1 MLLKKLDF
9 NRLVRA
15 NILKLT
21 PYSSA
26 RGEFKGS
33 ASVFLDANEN
43 PFESGYNRYPDP
55 LQLTLKDKISALWH
69 VPVPSIFLGNGSDE
83 PIDLLV
89 RLFCEPGLDHII
101 ITPPTYGMYRV
112 AADIAGVEVK
122 EINLRAD
129 FQLSVKDII
138 EQANEHSKI
147 LFLCS
152 PNNPTG
158 NLLNKEDIIEVIH
171 HFPGIVVLDEAY
183 TDFAENASF
192 LPELSNFPNL
202 VILQTFSKAWGLAAI
217 RLGMAFA
224 SMEIIDLLNKIKSPY
239 NLNILTIDFVLRQLD
254 FLKEKNDSVDILVKE
269 RHLLMEHFKSFSF
282 INNVNRSDANF
293 ILIQVDDADGLYQFL
308 VSKGIIVRNRSNMP
322 LCKGGLRITVGTTLE
337 NNNLLSSMSEWASL
351 KSLS

>member
-1 MLLKKLDF
+1 MKKLDF

-26 RGEFKGS
+26 RGEFKGA

-254 FLKEKNDSVDILVKE
+254 FLKEKNDSVDILIKE
-269 RHLLMEHFKSFSF
+269 RHLLIDHFKSFSF

-308 VSKGIIVRNRSNMP
+308 VSRGIIVRNRSNMP

-337 NNNLLSSMSEWASL
+337 NNNLLASMSEWASL

>member
-1 MLLKKLDF
+1 
-9 NRLVRA
+9 
-15 NILKLT
+15 
-21 PYSSA
+21 
-26 RGEFKGS
+26 
-33 ASVFLDANEN
+33 
-43 PFESGYNRYPDP
+43 
-55 LQLTLKDKISALWH
+55 
-69 VPVPSIFLGNGSDE
+69 
-83 PIDLLV
+83 
-89 RLFCEPGLDHII
+89 
-101 ITPPTYGMYRV
+101 MYRV

-122 EINLRAD
+122 EINLLTD
-129 FQLSVKDII
+129 FQLPVKNIL

-158 NLLNKEDIIEVIH
+158 NLLNKEDIIQIIH

-183 TDFAENASF
+183 TDFAENTSF

-254 FLKEKNDSVDILVKE
+254 FLKEKNNAVDILIKE
-269 RHLLMEHFKSFSF
+269 RHLLIEHFKSFTF
-282 INNVNRSDANF
+282 INKVNRSDANF
-293 ILIQVDDADGLYQFL
+293 ILIQVDEADGLYQFL

-322 LCKGGLRITVGTTLE
+322 LCEGGLRITVGTTLE
-337 NNNLLSSMSEWASL
+337 NNNLLASMSEWASL

>member
-1 MLLKKLDF
+1 MKKLDF

-26 RGEFKGS
+26 RGEFKGA

-129 FQLSVKDII
+129 FQLLVKDILA
-138 EQANEHSKI
+138 QANEHSKI

-158 NLLNKEDIIEVIH
+158 NLLNKEDIIQIIH

-254 FLKEKNDSVDILVKE
+254 FLKEKNDSVDVLIKE
-269 RHLLMEHFKSFSF
+269 RHLLIEHFKSFTF
-282 INNVNRSDANF
+282 INKVNRSDANF
-293 ILIQVDDADGLYQFL
+293 ILIQVDDADRLYQFL

-322 LCKGGLRITVGTTLE
+322 LCEGGLRITVGTTLE
-337 NNNLLSSMSEWASL
+337 NNNLLASMSEWASL

>member
-26 RGEFKGS
+26 RGEFKGA

-183 TDFAENASF
+183 TDFAENASL

-254 FLKEKNDSVDILVKE
+254 FLKEKNDSVDILIKE
-269 RHLLMEHFKSFSF
+269 RHLLIDHFKSFSF

-337 NNNLLSSMSEWASL
+337 NNNLLASMSEWASL

>member
-26 RGEFKGS
+26 RGEFKGA

-43 PFESGYNRYPDP
+43 PFDSGYNRYPDP

-129 FQLSVKDII
+129 FQLPVKDIL

-158 NLLNKEDIIEVIH
+158 NLLNKEDIIQIIH

-183 TDFAENASF
+183 TDFAENTSF

-254 FLKEKNDSVDILVKE
+254 FLKEKNDSVDILIKE
-269 RHLLMEHFKSFSF
+269 RHLLIDHFKSFTF
-282 INNVNRSDANF
+282 INKVNRSDANF

-322 LCKGGLRITVGTTLE
+322 LCEGGLRITVGTTLE
-337 NNNLLSSMSEWASL
+337 NNNLLASMSEWASL

>member
-1 MLLKKLDF
+1 MKKLDF
-9 NRLVRA
+9 NHLVRA

-26 RGEFKGS
+26 RGEFKGA

-122 EINLRAD
+122 EINLLTD
-129 FQLSVKDII
+129 FQLSVKDILA
-138 EQANEHSKI
+138 QANEHSTN
-147 LFLCS
+147 LFLCR
-152 PNNPTG
+152 PHNPTG
-158 NLLNKEDIIEVIH
+158 TLLNKEDIIQIIH

-183 TDFAENASF
+183 TDFAENTSF

-254 FLKEKNDSVDILVKE
+254 FLKEKNDSVDILIKE
-269 RHLLMEHFKSFSF
+269 RHLLIEHFKSFTF
-282 INNVNRSDANF
+282 INKVNRSDANF

-322 LCKGGLRITVGTTLE
+322 LCEGGLRITVGTTLE
-337 NNNLLSSMSEWASL
+337 NNNLLASMSEWASL

>member
-239 NLNILTIDFVLRQLD
+239 NLNLSFVNWT
-254 FLKEKNDSVDILVKE
+254 F
-269 RHLLMEHFKSFSF
+269 
-282 INNVNRSDANF
+282 
-293 ILIQVDDADGLYQFL
+293 
-308 VSKGIIVRNRSNMP
+308 
-322 LCKGGLRITVGTTLE
+322 
-337 NNNLLSSMSEWASL
+337 
-351 KSLS
+351 

>member
-1 MLLKKLDF
+1 
-9 NRLVRA
+9 
-15 NILKLT
+15 
-21 PYSSA
+21 
-26 RGEFKGS
+26 
-33 ASVFLDANEN
+33 
-43 PFESGYNRYPDP
+43 
-55 LQLTLKDKISALWH
+55 
-69 VPVPSIFLGNGSDE
+69 
-83 PIDLLV
+83 
-89 RLFCEPGLDHII
+89 
-101 ITPPTYGMYRV
+101 MYRV

-122 EINLRAD
+122 EINLHAD
-129 FQLSVKDII
+129 FQLSVKDILA
-138 EQANEHSKI
+138 QANEHSKI

-158 NLLNKEDIIEVIH
+158 NLLNKEDIVQVIQ

-183 TDFAENASF
+183 TDFADNTSF
-192 LPELSNFPNL
+192 LPELSSFPNL

-254 FLKEKNDSVDILVKE
+254 FLKEKNDSVDILKKE
-269 RHLLMEHFKSFSF
+269 RQLLTDQFKSFTF
-282 INNVNRSDANF
+282 IHKVNSSDANF
-293 ILIQVDDADGLYQFL
+293 ILIQVEDADELYQFL

-337 NNNLLSSMSEWASL
+337 NNRLLVSMREWASL

>member
-26 RGEFKGS
+26 RGEFKGA

-254 FLKEKNDSVDILVKE
+254 FLKGKNDSVDILIKE
-269 RHLLMEHFKSFSF
+269 RHLLIDHFKSFSF

-337 NNNLLSSMSEWASL
+337 NNNLLASMSEWASL

>member
-1 MLLKKLDF
+1 MKKLDF

-26 RGEFKGS
+26 RGEFKGA

-254 FLKEKNDSVDILVKE
+254 FLKEKNDSVDILIKE
-269 RHLLMEHFKSFSF
+269 RHLLIDHFKSFSF

-337 NNNLLSSMSEWASL
+337 NNNLLASMSEWASL

>member
-1 MLLKKLDF
+1 MKKLDF

-26 RGEFKGS
+26 RGEFKGA

-254 FLKEKNDSVDILVKE
+254 FLKEKNDSVDILIKE

-337 NNNLLSSMSEWASL
+337 NNNLLASMSEWASL

>member
-1 MLLKKLDF
+1 MKKLDF
-9 NRLVRA
+9 NHLVRA

-26 RGEFKGS
+26 RGEFKGA

-122 EINLRAD
+122 EINLRTD

-254 FLKEKNDSVDILVKE
+254 FLKEKNDSVDILIKE

-308 VSKGIIVRNRSNMP
+308 VSRGIIVRNRSNMP

-337 NNNLLSSMSEWASL
+337 NNNLLASMSEWASL

>member
-21 PYSSA
+21 PYASA
-26 RGEFKGS
+26 RGEFKGA
-33 ASVFLDANEN
+33 ASDVLDANEN

-254 FLKEKNDSVDILVKE
+254 FLKKKNDSVDILIKE
-269 RHLLMEHFKSFSF
+269 RHLLIDHFKSFTF
-282 INNVNRSDANF
+282 INKVNRSDANF

-337 NNNLLSSMSEWASL
+337 NNNLLASMSEWASL

>member
-26 RGEFKGS
+26 RGEFKGA

-122 EINLRAD
+122 DINLLTD
-129 FQLSVKDII
+129 FQLPAKDIL

-254 FLKEKNDSVDILVKE
+254 FLKKKNDSVDILIKE
-269 RHLLMEHFKSFSF
+269 RHLLIDHFKSFTF
-282 INNVNRSDANF
+282 INKVNRSDANF

-337 NNNLLSSMSEWASL
+337 NNNLLASMREWASI

>member
-122 EINLRAD
+122 EINLLAD
-129 FQLSVKDII
+129 FQLPVKDIL

-254 FLKEKNDSVDILVKE
+254 FLKEKNDSVDILIKE
-269 RHLLMEHFKSFSF
+269 RHLLIDHFKSFSF

-308 VSKGIIVRNRSNMP
+308 VSRGIIVRNRSNMP

-337 NNNLLSSMSEWASL
+337 NNNLLASMSEWASL

>member
-129 FQLSVKDII
+129 FQISAKDIF

-224 SMEIIDLLNKIKSPY
+224 SIEIIDLLNKIKSPY

-254 FLKEKNDSVDILVKE
+254 FLKKKNDSVDILIKE
-269 RHLLMEHFKSFSF
+269 RHLLIDHFKSFSF

-337 NNNLLSSMSEWASL
+337 NNNLLASMSEWASL

>member
-1 MLLKKLDF
+1 MKKLDF

-26 RGEFKGS
+26 RGEFKGV

-43 PFESGYNRYPDP
+43 PFDSGYNRYPDP
-55 LQLTLKDKISALWH
+55 LQSTLKDKISALWH
-69 VPVPSIFLGNGSDE
+69 VPVSSIFLGNGSDE

-129 FQLSVKDII
+129 FQLPVKNIL

-158 NLLNKEDIIEVIH
+158 NLLNKEDIIQIIH

-183 TDFAENASF
+183 TDFAENTSF

-254 FLKEKNDSVDILVKE
+254 FLKEKNDSVDILIKE
-269 RHLLMEHFKSFSF
+269 RHLLIEHFKSFTF
-282 INNVNRSDANF
+282 INKVNRSDANF

-337 NNNLLSSMSEWASL
+337 NNNLLASMREWASL